1 VQKIHQAPRDDS
13 CAKFLSERIVS
24 SIHDGSGGHRPHLF
38 DAITPLKPW
47 VKEGIASAEL
57 LMSNEEGARSYR
69 EPI

>member
-1 VQKIHQAPRDDS
+1 
-13 CAKFLSERIVS
+13 LSERIVS